1 MRAVFTGCLAVV
13 SAGLVYF
20 VALGVLHR

>member
-20 VALGVLHR
+20 VALGVLYR

>member
-1 MRAVFTGCLAVV
+1 MRAVFAGCLTLV
-13 SAGLVYF
+13 SVGLVYF

>member
-1 MRAVFTGCLAVV
+1 MRAVAAGCLAVV